1 MNESRDGESRENG
14 RSGQEEV
21 ARHDIGLIP
30 TVVDCRSIHLVP
42 SFIGKSH
49 GGELINIIYIC
60 LKGWCQSCTIHGM
73 VDELGTIMDF
83 KATNNASV
91 IRLNVRGKIWLKIDD
106 ANVSE

>member
-1 MNESRDGESRENG
+1 
-14 RSGQEEV
+14 
-21 ARHDIGLIP
+21 
-30 TVVDCRSIHLVP
+30 
-42 SFIGKSH
+42 
-49 GGELINIIYIC
+49 
-60 LKGWCQSCTIHGM
+60 M